1 MPTVHTAADSHVLIA
16 LAAAS
21 YISRD
26 VGCGA
31 IAHSVGPIE
40 PMDIDA
46 ALDRLASRELVRD
59 AGRGRWRVTARGW
72 AILEKRHSG
81 ACWETEVER
90 V

>member
-1 MPTVHTAADSHVLIA
+1 MRTIHAPADSQVLIA

-31 IAHSVGPIE
+31 IAHSLGPIE
-40 PMDIDA
+40 PMDIDS
-46 ALDRLASRELVRD
+46 ALDRLASRELVLD
-59 AGRGRWRVTARGW
+59 AGRGRWRLTERGW
-72 AILEKRHSG
+72 AVLERRHSG

-90 V
+90 D